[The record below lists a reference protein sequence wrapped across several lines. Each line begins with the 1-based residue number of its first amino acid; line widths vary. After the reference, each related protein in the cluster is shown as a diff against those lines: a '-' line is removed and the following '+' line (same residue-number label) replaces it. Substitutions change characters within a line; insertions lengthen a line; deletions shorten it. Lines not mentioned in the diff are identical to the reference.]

1 MKKNLSIYTVS
12 FDGLDKTG
20 KSTLVKYLAQLS
32 HFTLCILDRGPI
44 TNIVWNKI
52 QKREIEYDLE
62 MWRNTLF
69 VRLTADE
76 DDWNIRCK
84 IHQEPPMPLSYSEM
98 SREYD
103 DVFAKLK
110 AEGFHAIEFNTS
122 RLTQIEIAKQIIE
135 TLEKLNTVQH

>member
-1 MKKNLSIYTVS
+1 MNKKCKVYTVS

-32 HFTLCILDRGPI
+32 NFTLCILDRGPI

-52 QKREIEYDLE
+52 QNREIEYDLE

-84 IHQEPPMPLSYSEM
+84 VHHEPPMPLSYNEM
-98 SREYD
+98 TARYD
-103 DVFAKLK
+103 EVFAKFK
-110 AEGFHAIEFNTS
+110 ENGFYTLEFNTS
-122 RLTQIEIAKQIIE
+122 KQTQIEIAKSIME
-135 TLEKLNTVQH
+135 YLNNLNLS